1 MHDLSRSQAVLAQT
15 YATLAEPEQRRQFLE
30 GLGQWYQ
37 SVELDGVTSPVE
49 AGVAES
55 QFYNRGKWRNF
66 VEPLLPPVAG
76 AFGELGSNAGLFLL
90 CAAEAG
96 YAEVI
101 GIEPDA
107 EWFGQGQF
115 VLDHARG
122 RAPDLYGSIQLLQ
135 RRVGQP
141 GHGANKT
148 CQLHGTCLELDV
160 ASLPDLQVML
170 LSNVLYWIEREACQR
185 FIDALAKKA
194 QYALVVSVEA
204 ATQAGGPASLAQV
217 RQAFAEHWEERGLI
231 ANVDQAGD
239 SAPRRMFSVLF
250 ESRA

>member
-1 MHDLSRSQAVLAQT
+1 MHDLSKPHVVSVQT
-15 YATLAEPEQRRQFLE
+15 YSALADQEQRRQFLE

-37 SVELDGVTSPVE
+37 SVELDGVASPVD

-55 QFYNRGKWRNF
+55 RFYNRGKWRNF
-66 VEPLLPPVAG
+66 VAPLLPPVDG

-96 YAEVI
+96 YGQVI

-122 RAPDLYGSIQLLQ
+122 RDLDLYGRIQLLQ
-135 RRVGQP
+135 RRIGEP
-141 GHGANKT
+141 GHGANST
-148 CQLHGTCLELDV
+148 CRLHGACPELDL

-185 FIDALAKKA
+185 FIDALARKA
-194 QYALVVSVEA
+194 RYALVVSVEA
-204 ATQAGGPASLAQV
+204 ATEAGGPASLAQV
-217 RQAFAEHWEERGLI
+217 RAAFAEHWEERDLV
-231 ANVDQAGD
+231 ADVDQTGD
-239 SAPRRMFSVLF
+239 TAPRRMFSVLF